1 MDEIR
6 LKERLVRENAEFRR
20 MHEEHQDYERRLADL
35 TGKAFLSDSERLEER
50 ELKKKK
56 LVLKDGM
63 YRIMRE
69 AGSGS
74 PA

>member
-6 LKERLVRENAEFRR
+6 LKDRLARENAEFRKLF
-20 MHEEHQDYERRLADL
+20 EEHQVHERRLEDL
-35 TGKAFLSDSERLEER
+35 KRKAFLSEAERIEVR
-50 ELKKKK
+50 ELKKRK

-69 AGSGS
+69 AGTS
-74 PA
+74 A

>member
-6 LKERLVRENAEFRR
+6 LKERLVQENVEFRR
-20 MHEEHQDYERRLADL
+20 MHEEHQVYERRLADL
-35 TGKAFLSDSERLEER
+35 TAKTFLSDSERLEER

-69 AGSGS
+69 AGSR
-74 PA
+74 A